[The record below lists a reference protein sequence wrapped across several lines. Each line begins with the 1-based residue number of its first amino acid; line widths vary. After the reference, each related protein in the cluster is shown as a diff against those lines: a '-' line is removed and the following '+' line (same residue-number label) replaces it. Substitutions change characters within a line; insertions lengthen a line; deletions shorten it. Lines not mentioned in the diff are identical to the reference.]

1 MNKRIVFRH
10 MEHSAVI
17 EEFANKHLQKIE
29 HFLENEPT
37 PIYIDLVMEPS
48 KTREHSRI
56 ELRVKTPHYDKITH
70 HEFQGDKFYD
80 VLTDVIE
87 TMHKELREEKRK
99 LKKDEWRTRGRH
111 DELKKQR

>member
-10 MEHSAVI
+10 MDHSPAI
-17 EEFANKHLQKIE
+17 EELANKHLQKIE

-56 ELRVKTPHYDKITH
+56 ELRVKSPHYDKIIH

-80 VLTDVIE
+80 VLNDVIE
-87 TMHKELREEKRK
+87 KMHKELLEEKK
-99 LKKDEWRTRGRH
+99 KVKKDDWRHRGVPE
-111 DELKKQR
+111 DFKKF